1 MTTDNPSFL
10 RRHGRKLLSALA
22 AISVVFI
29 LADTMGFTR
38 LVKPAPEP
46 ADPLGEL
53 IARVEALEAA
63 AAPTAAPEAAA
74 QAQAP
79 ARARRPAQSPAAP
92 AAAAAPGAPS
102 AEPAEV
108 PAAPRWGTT
117 DLDRAI
123 ADFKPTAPNPFTTGD
138 LK

>member
-22 AISVVFI
+22 AISVLFI

-46 ADPLGEL
+46 TDPLGEL

-63 AAPTAAPEAAA
+63 AAPAAAPEAAA

-79 ARARRPAQSPAAP
+79 ARARRPALSPAAP
-92 AAAAAPGAPS
+92 AATPAP
-102 AEPAEV
+102 EPA
-108 PAAPRWGTT
+108 RWGTT
-117 DLDRAI
+117 DLDREIDAFSQSL
-123 ADFKPTAPNPFTTGD
+123 AQPTQEQPQ
-138 LK
+138 